1 MFWKLSMVTKKVS
14 KLKRIFPPL
23 FCCSWIRDLGSEVR
37 DGKQKS
43 GSGETSWIHNTG
55 RNLTES
61 PPPPD
66 VTVIVFWT
74 SVADRWP
81 WGGSGSADPC
91 LWSMYPVSDTDPDPG
106 YGSCYFRHGP
116 SRCQQKTN
124 FLTQFLLLLYLFIT
138 FWSKIYI
145 IFQRKKV
152 KVTK

>member
-61 PPPPD
+61 PWCD
-66 VTVIVFWT
+66 SYRSLNQCCGSMTF
-74 SVADRWP
+74 

-124 FLTQFLLLLYLFIT
+124 FLTQFLLLYLFIT